1 MAPTAKPKPQGK
13 LPQIDAETCIGCSAC
28 ISACPSS
35 VLDMVDSKAKVTKPK
50 DCTSCAA
57 CVSACPVEAIKL

>member
-1 MAPTAKPKPQGK
+1 MQIMAPTTKGKIPK
-13 LPQIDAETCIGCSAC
+13 IDAETCIGCSAC

-35 VLDMVDSKAKVTKPK
+35 VLDMVDAKAKVTRPK

>member
-1 MAPTAKPKPQGK
+1 MAPSTTKGK
-13 LPQIDAETCIGCSAC
+13 LPKIDAGTCIGCSAC
-28 ISACPSS
+28 ISACPNS
-35 VLDMVDSKAKVTKPK
+35 VLDMADSKAKVTNAK